1 MNEIVLFVLLGLGAG
16 AVIAGIAMAV
26 VVTYRGSG
34 IINLAT
40 GAVAMVAAY
49 SFWALKSDYFGF
61 TLATAPAIVVTIAGV
76 DRWWACCASCSC
88 SARSE
93 RRRRWPSSSPRSAS
107 C

>member
-1 MNEIVLFVLLGLGAG
+1 MKDIALFVLLGLGAG

-26 VVTYRGSG
+26 VITYRGSG

-49 SFWALKSDYFGF
+49 GFWALKSDYFGF
-61 TLATAPAIVVTIAGV
+61 TLG
-76 DRWWACCASCSC
+76 DRPGGRRHDGWCRSWSACSASCSC
-88 SARSE
+88 SARCE
-93 RRRRWPSSSPRSAS
+93 RRRRSPSWSPRSGS